1 MAGMASKQR
10 GYRGPDPL
18 ILIAIYLWAAAIILL
33 TQSYGHSA
41 EYNREAFQHWADI
54 DGDGLNTR
62 QYVVAKARIIS
73 SVWVCPYTGEV
84 FTDPWKMDVDHIIP
98 LAWAWRHG
106 AEQWTDSRRKE
117 FANDPENLE
126 LVSADVNRAKGSKG
140 PDKWLPPN
148 LRYAGI
154 YLHKFDNICRKYQLD
169 CSEYQFAVM
178 TANYEKAHNGWRP

>member
-1 MAGMASKQR
+1 MAKMTSRQR
-10 GYRGPDPL
+10 GSRRPDL
-18 ILIAIYLWAAAIILL
+18 STLIAMILWAAAILLL
-33 TQSYGHSA
+33 TQSYALPA
-41 EYNREAFQHWADI
+41 EYNRDAFQHWTDI

-62 QYVVAKARIIS
+62 QYIVAKARIIS